1 MTGVDSGA
9 RPSTP
14 VSCKVFRAI
23 WQYIEGN
30 QTKSKQSSKN
40 GGVEVGKNIASRT
53 ESMMRMIL
61 FQIQFFRR
69 SDASF
74 KYTRGN
80 VCCALMSKIKNKRDR
95 VSMIIADMRAY
106 DIFM

>member
-1 MTGVDSGA
+1 MQSL
-9 RPSTP
+9 
-14 VSCKVFRAI
+14 SCNLAI
-23 WQYIEGN
+23 ERN
-30 QTKSKQSSKN
+30 QTKLKQSSKN
-40 GGVEVGKNIASRT
+40 GGVGVGKNIASRT

-61 FQIQFFRR
+61 FQTQFFRR

-74 KYTRGN
+74 KFTRGK
-80 VCCALMSKIKNKRDR
+80 VCCALMLKNKRDR